1 MADELQIGYNQ
12 SYILTFTKYVA
23 SLEAK
28 AARKQALL
36 EDARLCKIV
45 VEENKERRCV
55 EKEKRCHERF
65 EERAANKRKKAYW
78 KIVKCDGHGDNI
90 HDFIRRSA
98 QNPTMILQSPNNL
111 TVSNTC
117 RYNQRTAILREKFKR
132 RGKIHVWLKHQ

>member
-55 EKEKRCHERF
+55 R
-65 EERAANKRKKAYW
+65 
-78 KIVKCDGHGDNI
+78 
-90 HDFIRRSA
+90 
-98 QNPTMILQSPNNL
+98 
-111 TVSNTC
+111 
-117 RYNQRTAILREKFKR
+117 KR
-132 RGKIHVWLKHQ
+132 RDVMSDLKNELPINGRKPIGR